1 MMMQAILMNLYDKFS
16 ICMIL
21 TIYFFISHIPSYS
34 QETST
39 REVQNTTEFEKFF
52 HQSDEV
58 DQKNLEDMHFDGSK
72 KMQDF
77 DSMDSI
83 KKLAEKRNPDAQY
96 ALGVMYYEGK
106 GVSQD
111 YIEAFF
117 WFEKSAEQGF
127 RDAQFT
133 LGVLYSAG
141 EGVSQDYEKDL
152 IRIKK
157 AALNG
162 IFEARA

>member
-1 MMMQAILMNLYDKFS
+1 MQSILKNLYDKFS

-96 ALGVMYYEGK
+96 ALGVLK
-106 GVSQD
+106 
-111 YIEAFF
+111 
-117 WFEKSAEQGF
+117 
-127 RDAQFT
+127 AQFT